1 MMGCDTGGAP
11 ARPGHRGYRVSDR
24 TASPPTLAFLTI
36 QQEPAGWA
44 GYYLVTN
51 AWGRPLEF
59 RLSSAVQPNRVQ
71 TALYGPT
78 LMDYLHGD
86 VIGKALVEKT
96 SLKPDLIVTDGVPG
110 LALRGRVEVP
120 VVALRP
126 DGAILPA
133 EARSLTHPRCSLAL
147 LIPAAFA
154 TDEAALVEKLDQ
166 IDPAVDLVEPF
177 ARIREAV
184 AEARKLGVSGRAA

>member
-1 MMGCDTGGAP
+1 
-11 ARPGHRGYRVSDR
+11 VSDR
-24 TASPPTLAFLTI
+24 TASPPTLGFLTV

-59 RLSSAVQPNRVQ
+59 RMSSAVQPNRVQ

-78 LMDYLHGD
+78 LLDYLHAD

-96 SLKPDLIVTDGVPG
+96 AIKPDLIVTDTPPA
-110 LALRGRVEVP
+110 LALRARVEVP

-126 DGAILPA
+126 DAAVLPA
-133 EARSLTHPRCSLAL
+133 ETRTLTHPRSSLAL
-147 LIPAAFA
+147 LLPAAFA
-154 TDEAALVEKLDQ
+154 ADEPGVVARLD
-166 IDPAVDLVEPF
+166 AVDPSVDLAEPF

-184 AEARKLGVSGRAA
+184 SEARKLGVSGRVA

>member
-1 MMGCDTGGAP
+1 M
-11 ARPGHRGYRVSDR
+11 SDR
-24 TASPPTLAFLTI
+24 TASPPTLGFLTV
-36 QQEPAGWA
+36 QLEPAGWA

-59 RLSSAVQPNRVQ
+59 RMSSAVQPNRVQ

-78 LMDYLHGD
+78 LLDYLHAD

-96 SLKPDLIVTDGVPG
+96 ALKPDLIVTDTPPA

-126 DGAILPA
+126 DAAVLPA
-133 EARSLTHPRCSLAL
+133 DTRTLTHSRSSQAL
-147 LIPAAFA
+147 LLPAAFA
-154 TDEAALVEKLDQ
+154 ADEPDVVARLD
-166 IDPAVDLVEPF
+166 AVDPSVDLAEPF

-184 AEARKLGVSGRAA
+184 AEARKLGVSGRVA

>member
-1 MMGCDTGGAP
+1 
-11 ARPGHRGYRVSDR
+11 VSDR
-24 TASPPTLAFLTI
+24 TASPPTLGFLTV

-78 LMDYLHGD
+78 LLDYLHAD

-96 SLKPDLIVTDGVPG
+96 SLKPDLIVTDSPTV
-110 LALRGRVEVP
+110 LALRSRVDVP
-120 VVALRP
+120 VVVLRP
-126 DGAILPA
+126 DAAGLPP
-133 EARSLTHPRCSLAL
+133 ETRMLTHPRAKVTL
-147 LIPAAFA
+147 LFPAAFA
-154 TDEAALVEKLDQ
+154 DDEPGLIAKLDA
-166 IDPAVDLVEPF
+166 IDPSVDLAEPF

-184 AEARKLGVSGRAA
+184 AETRKLGVTGRVA

>member
-1 MMGCDTGGAP
+1 M
-11 ARPGHRGYRVSDR
+11 SDR
-24 TASPPTLAFLTI
+24 TAPPPTLGFLTI
-36 QQEPAGWA
+36 QQEAAGWA

-59 RLSSAVQPNRVQ
+59 RMSSAVQPNRVQ

-78 LMDYLHGD
+78 LLDYLHAD

-96 SLKPDLIVTDGVPG
+96 SLKADLIVSDTPAA

-126 DGAILPA
+126 DGAILPP
-133 EARSLTHPRCSLAL
+133 ETRSLTHARSSLAL
-147 LIPAAFA
+147 LLPSAFVADEPEVVARLDA
-154 TDEAALVEKLDQ
+154 TD
-166 IDPAVDLVEPF
+166 PSVDLAEPF
-177 ARIREAV
+177 SRIREAV
-184 AEARKLGVSGRAA
+184 GEARKLGVTGRVA

>member
-1 MMGCDTGGAP
+1 M
-11 ARPGHRGYRVSDR
+11 SDR
-24 TASPPTLAFLTI
+24 TATPPTLGFLTV

-59 RLSSAVQPNRVQ
+59 RMSSAVQPNRVQ

-78 LMDYLHGD
+78 LLDYLHAD

-96 SLKPDLIVTDGVPG
+96 ALKPDLIVTDTPPA
-110 LALRGRVEVP
+110 LALRSRVDVP

-126 DGAILPA
+126 DAAVLPA
-133 EARSLTHPRCSLAL
+133 ETRTLTHPRSSLAL
-147 LIPAAFA
+147 LLPAAFA
-154 TDEAALVEKLDQ
+154 ADEPGVAARLD
-166 IDPAVDLVEPF
+166 AVDPSVDLAEPF

-184 AEARKLGVSGRAA
+184 AEARKLGVSGRVA

>member
-1 MMGCDTGGAP
+1 M
-11 ARPGHRGYRVSDR
+11 SDR
-24 TASPPTLAFLTI
+24 TASPPTLGFLTV

-59 RLSSAVQPNRVQ
+59 RMSSAVQPNRVQ

-78 LMDYLHGD
+78 LLDYLHAD
-86 VIGKALVEKT
+86 VIGKALVDKT
-96 SLKPDLIVTDGVPG
+96 SLKPDLIVTDGSHG

-126 DGAILPA
+126 DGAILPV
-133 EARSLTHPRCSLAL
+133 ETRTLTHARSSLTL
-147 LIPAAFA
+147 LLPAAFA
-154 TDEAALVEKLDQ
+154 TDEPVLIARLDAV
-166 IDPAVDLVEPF
+166 DPAVDLVEPF
-177 ARIREAV
+177 GRIREAV
-184 AEARKLGVSGRAA
+184 AEARKLGVTGRVA

>member
-1 MMGCDTGGAP
+1 MMGATGTT
-11 ARPGHRGYRVSDR
+11 PGLRGHRVSDR
-24 TASPPTLAFLTI
+24 TASAPTLGFLTV

-59 RLSSAVQPNRVQ
+59 RMSSAVQPNRVQ

-78 LMDYLHGD
+78 LLDYLHAD

-96 SLKPDLIVTDGVPG
+96 ALKADLIVTDTPPA
-110 LALRGRVEVP
+110 LALRSRVEVP

-126 DGAILPA
+126 DAAVVPA
-133 EARSLTHPRCSLAL
+133 ETRTLTHPRSSLAL
-147 LIPAAFA
+147 LLPVVFAA
-154 TDEAALVEKLDQ
+154 DESVVVARLD
-166 IDPAVDLVEPF
+166 AVDPSVDLTEPF

-184 AEARKLGVSGRAA
+184 AEARKLGVSGRVA

>member
-1 MMGCDTGGAP
+1 M
-11 ARPGHRGYRVSDR
+11 SDR
-24 TASPPTLAFLTI
+24 TAPPPTLAFLTV

-78 LMDYLHGD
+78 LLDYLHAD

-96 SLKPDLIVTDGVPG
+96 TLKPDMIVTDTPPA

-120 VVALRP
+120 VVALRT
-126 DGAILPA
+126 DAAMLPP
-133 EARSLTHPRCSLAL
+133 ETRSLTHPRCSVAL
-147 LIPAAFA
+147 LLPTAFA
-154 TDEAALVEKLDQ
+154 TDEAALVAMLDAV
-166 IDPAVDLVEPF
+166 DPAVDLVEPF
-177 ARIREAV
+177 SRIREAM
-184 AEARKLGVSGRAA
+184 AEARKLGVTGRAA